1 MTDPVID
8 SAVIIDYMH
17 EHAAARAFLDPALRA
32 GDAVI
37 HTITAAEVLMGVRDA
52 RDLRQTD
59 RFLRQFVLVAPTAE
73 DSLHSLQLLR
83 GLKLSH
89 GIGWPD
95 CLIAATC
102 LRVGRPLAT
111 TNVKHFRAVQGLRVV
126 RPY

>member
-17 EHAAARAFLDPALRA
+17 EHAAARAFLDPALRV
-32 GDAVI
+32 GEPVI
-37 HTITAAEVLMGVRDA
+37 HTITAAEVLMGA
-52 RDLRQTD
+52 RNAADLRQTN
-59 RFLRQFVLVAPTAE
+59 RFLRQFALIAPTAD

-102 LRVGRPLAT
+102 LRLGHTLAT